1 MSLLIKNARI
11 VNFNEIK
18 DGDILI
24 ERKKII
30 RIDRNISS
38 GSDQIIDAQGK
49 YVIPGGIDTHV
60 HFALPTSTG
69 LTADDFLT
77 GSRAALWGGTT
88 SVIDFVTPLPGQSLI
103 EAYLQR
109 VAEAKEALTNVFFHV
124 SPIEW
129 TDTTADE
136 MRSLVKEY
144 GITSF
149 KVYMAYKNSIG
160 IDDTVLIKVLETAG
174 KLGALTIV
182 HCENDEIIEYLRN
195 KYFSQG
201 KTAPL
206 YHPLSRPDDAE
217 AEAIN
222 RLALYAGTLGVPVYA
237 VHVSTE
243 KGLERIRQARKQGVE
258 FYAETCPQYLSLTD
272 EVYDAPFDEA
282 AKYVMSPPLRKE
294 HDRQALWDGVSDGT
308 VHTIGTD
315 HCSFTMEQKRKGI
328 NDFRKI
334 PNGAGGVE
342 HRLEL
347 LYTLGVASGKIDMK
361 RFVEITSYNAARLFR
376 LQGKGQIREGFDADL
391 VIWNPE
397 KRHIISATTHKMNT
411 DNNIYEGFEVIGQ
424 AETVILGGKI
434 VKDADQ
440 LFV

>member
-60 HFALPTSTG
+60 HFALPTSAG

-129 TDTTADE
+129 TASTADE
-136 MRSLVKEY
+136 MKTLVKEH

-174 KLGALTIV
+174 KLDALTIV

-201 KTAPL
+201 KTEPL

-222 RLALYAGTLGVPVYA
+222 RLALYAGTLGVSVYA

-258 FYAETCPQYLSLTD
+258 FYAETCPQYLTLTD
-272 EVYDAPFDEA
+272 EVYDAPFDQA

-328 NDFRKI
+328 NDFRRI

-391 VIWNPE
+391 VIWNAE
-397 KRHIISATTHKMNT
+397 KRHIISSTTHKMNT
-411 DNNIYEGFEVIGQ
+411 DNNIYEGLEVIGQ

-434 VKDADQ
+434 VKDGGQ